1 MSRSTSTAE
10 VAALRALAADELS
23 GLPGGIGDVHDA
35 ISGRVFG
42 ALGPLGA
49 PVRVVHDAAAHGA
62 YRGVRGGL
70 RALFRAA
77 GSVARPG
84 ERPPSATPLG
94 AGVIAALNGLW
105 GDALERDGS
114 PLAVEM
120 AIRVGGEPVAPENF
134 DAGPRPV
141 VFLHGLGETE
151 FAWGLGGPPYGAR
164 LPGRTP
170 VYVRYNTGRHVS
182 ENGASLDALLSRL

>member
-1 MSRSTSTAE
+1 MSTSSSTADAE
-10 VAALRALAADELS
+10 AAALRALAVRELS
-23 GLPGGIGDVHDA
+23 GLPGGIGDTHDA

-42 ALGPLGA
+42 ALGPLGV

-70 RALFRAA
+70 RALFHAA
-77 GSVARPG
+77 ASVARPG
-84 ERPPSATPLG
+84 GRPPSATPVG
-94 AGVIAALNGLW
+94 AGVIAAVNGLW

-120 AIRVGGEPVAPENF
+120 AIRVDGEPVAPEHF
-134 DAGPRPV
+134 DPGPCPV

-151 FAWGLGGPPYGAR
+151 FAWGLGGA
-164 LPGRTP
+164 PG
-170 VYVRYNTGRHVS
+170 G
-182 ENGASLDALLSRL
+182 